1 MRRRRAPRSAR
12 CQCRLTIV
20 ALALVSG
27 TMLDPVPG
35 LGAAA
40 HEQEILPLTE
50 VRAGQRGYGLSVF
63 QGDQPDRF
71 EVEVLGIWENLRPGT
86 SFILARLSGQGLETS
101 GVIAG
106 MSGSPVY
113 LDGKLAGAVAFAWPF
128 AREPIAGITPI
139 EQMRK
144 LYAVP
149 AGTEGPARGEPG
161 VTLDQLAANDLPRD
175 LLVDG
180 LGRLRSQAADRFGS
194 GLMWSTVG
202 FGEPSRQR
210 LAGGLGTVS
219 PAGSSRL
226 TPADLVP
233 GGSVAGVLID
243 GDLRMAATGTVTDRV
258 GDSLLAF
265 GHAFLGIGELAVPM
279 ATSEVIT
286 VLPSQFSSFK
296 IANLGSVV
304 GAFELDRA
312 AGIRG
317 RLGALAPTVPL
328 RISVSGQRQAD
339 FELRLAHL
347 PTLTPT
353 LAAISVLGALDAATQ
368 AGGAQGLDMRAK
380 LDLAEHGVLRVE
392 QSFDG
397 ESAGIE
403 AAVYLLAFAGFL
415 TGNPMAEVEL
425 AAIEIELE
433 QHPRPRLARLVE
445 AHVSRTELRPGDRL
459 ELNLDLMAYR
469 GELFRESI
477 PIQLPTD
484 LPDGRYTLLVGDG
497 TSVDAARMA
506 IERAAPV
513 RFRQALD
520 LLRGL
525 HSRRDLVVLG
535 VFGGPG
541 LAVAGEALPQLPG
554 SLRSIWAA
562 APSGSA
568 QPLRLAVAQQSERR
582 LAVPV
587 SGLLRVDLEVR
598 RREPVAPGDSPPPAG
613 AAEPMAVSAPPATR
627 GETGR

>member
-1 MRRRRAPRSAR
+1 MRCRRAPRSTR
-12 CQCRLTIV
+12 CLRRLPPV
-20 ALALVSG
+20 ALALV
-27 TMLDPVPG
+27 
-35 LGAAA
+35 LGPLLGFAAA
-40 HEQEILPLTE
+40 ARGQEILPLAE

-63 QGDQPDRF
+63 QGDRPDRF
-71 EVEVLGIWENLRPGT
+71 EVEVLGVWKNLRPDT

-113 LDGKLAGAVAFAWPF
+113 LDGRLAGAVAFAWPF

-139 EQMRK
+139 EQMRR
-144 LYAVP
+144 LYGAP
-149 AGTEGPARGEPG
+149 AGASSPVRGSSA
-161 VTLDQLAANDLPRD
+161 VTLDQLAANDLPQD
-175 LLVDG
+175 LLLAG
-180 LGRLRSQAADRFGS
+180 LGLMRSQAADRFGS
-194 GLMWSTVG
+194 GLMWTTVG
-202 FGEPSRQR
+202 FGEASRQR

-226 TPADLVP
+226 APAVLEP

-265 GHAFLGIGELAVPM
+265 GHAFLGIGDLSVPM
-279 ATSEVIT
+279 ATSEVIA
-286 VLPSQFSSFK
+286 VLPSQLSSFK

-317 RLGALAPTVPL
+317 RLGAVAPTVPL
-328 RISVSGQRQAD
+328 AISVRGQRRAD
-339 FELRLAHL
+339 FELRLARL

-353 LAAISVLGALDAATQ
+353 LAAVSVLGALDAATR
-368 AGGAQGLDMRAK
+368 AGGAQGLDMRAR
-380 LDLAEHGVLRVE
+380 LDLAEHGELRLE

-397 ESAGIE
+397 DSAGME

-433 QHPRPRLARLVE
+433 QHPQPRLARLVE
-445 AHVSRTELRPGDRL
+445 AHASRTELRPGDQL

-469 GELFRESI
+469 GEPFRESV

-484 LPDGRYTLLVGDG
+484 LPDGRYSLLVGDG
-497 TSVDAARMA
+497 VSVDAARLA

-535 VFGGPG
+535 VFGGQG
-541 LAVAGEALPQLPG
+541 LAVAGETLPQLPG

-562 APSGSA
+562 APSGGAKS
-568 QPLRLAVAQQSERR
+568 LRLAVAQQSERR

-587 SGLLRVDLEVR
+587 NGLLRVDLEVR
-598 RREPVAPGDSPPPAG
+598 RREPVAPGDSPPAAG
-613 AAEPMAVSAPPATR
+613 APGPTAVSAPPAKT
-627 GETGR
+627 GETG